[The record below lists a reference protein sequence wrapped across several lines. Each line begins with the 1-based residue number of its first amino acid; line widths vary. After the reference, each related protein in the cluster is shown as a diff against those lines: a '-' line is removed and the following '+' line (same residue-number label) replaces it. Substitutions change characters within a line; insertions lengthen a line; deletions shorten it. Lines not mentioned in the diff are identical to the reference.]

1 MMSTICIAQL
11 STEGAHL
18 DSEAETLAKFIRE
31 ETGYSGHLDP
41 DMDMLKAGIL
51 DSFSIVSLAMFAQ
64 EQFGVEFE
72 GEEIVRENLAH
83 LSSLVALIRQKQT
96 ANGNPG

>member
-1 MMSTICIAQL
+1 MMSTTRIAPV
-11 STEGAHL
+11 STEGVKL
-18 DSEAETLAKFIRE
+18 DSEAEILAKFIRD
-31 ETGYSGHLDP
+31 ETGYGGPLDP
-41 DMDMLKAGIL
+41 EMDMLKAGIL

-83 LSSLVALIRQKQT
+83 LSSLVTLIRKKQT
-96 ANGNPG
+96 SGGSSG